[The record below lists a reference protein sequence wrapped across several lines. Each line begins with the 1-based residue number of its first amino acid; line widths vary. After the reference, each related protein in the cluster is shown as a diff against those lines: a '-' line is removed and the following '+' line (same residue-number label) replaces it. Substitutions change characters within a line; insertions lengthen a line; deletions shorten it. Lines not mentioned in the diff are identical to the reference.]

1 MKKDK
6 KHIVLDEASKRLIEQ
21 IISDGDR
28 AEIIPQK
35 DGVKVVRV
43 MRRKEQI
50 NIETRCF
57 TNE

>member
-1 MKKDK
+1 MKRDK

-43 MRRKEQI
+43 MRR
-50 NIETRCF
+50 
-57 TNE
+57 NEKQVK